1 MTLRS
6 AVLATILCAAPLCAR
21 TIEFRYAL
29 EMQRAGGS
37 ITVSPLGSFEA
48 GDRLRVRLL
57 AGQDSY
63 CYLAVGE
70 ADGYFHLARAEGAPA
85 DTWVELPAVAWLGL
99 DYRPGVE
106 MVYLIV
112 ASSPVPELEKLEIAG
127 RFPESAL
134 LRIRG
139 LYQGGARA
147 ERVANRNMIR
157 VRQKTPD
164 DAPAVVLEPIRLRHR

>member
-1 MTLRS
+1 
-6 AVLATILCAAPLCAR
+6 
-21 TIEFRYAL
+21 
-29 EMQRAGGS
+29 
-37 ITVSPLGSFEA
+37 
-48 GDRLRVRLL
+48 
-57 AGQDSY
+57 
-63 CYLAVGE
+63 
-70 ADGYFHLARAEGAPA
+70 
-85 DTWVELPAVAWLGL
+85 
-99 DYRPGVE
+99 